1 MATGLKVWT
10 NNGSVL
16 TIDQNYE
23 NLSLYS
29 RGSGE
34 TSSANPELAYGLYTL
49 TFTLPAAVIPQ
60 VALRTHD
67 PSKYIGILGVS
78 INGNTYTFLIR
89 TQGGPVAF
97 DWFVFTLPTYIS
109 SSTRGLKV
117 WRQGD
122 GRLVF
127 DSGMSWMRVAGQIV
141 NGQGGGQLDPA
152 RTYAIAFCGAAMN
165 QSRQWINNPET
176 QPAQVDQ
183 YTYIPGA
190 RVLNGVFSSTDMTV
204 FVQQSSPGTP
214 PDIGYISNGVF
225 AVLALDVTGY

>member
-34 TSSANPELAYGLYTL
+34 TSSANPELAYGMYTL

-67 PSKYIGILGVS
+67 QSKYIGIVGVS
-78 INGNTYTFLIR
+78 ISGNTYTFLIR
-89 TQGGPVAF
+89 TLGGPVAF
-97 DWFVFTLPTYIS
+97 DWFVFTLPTYIA

-117 WRQGD
+117 WRQSD

-127 DSGMSWMRVAGQIV
+127 DSGMSWMRVAGQ
-141 NGQGGGQLDPA
+141 GGGQLDPS
-152 RTYAIAFCGAAMN
+152 RTYAIAFGGAAMY
-165 QSRQWINNPET
+165 QSRQWINHPET

-190 RVLNGVFSSTDMTV
+190 RILNGVFSTTDMTV
-204 FVQQSSPGTP
+204 FAQQVSPGTP
-214 PDIGYISNGVF
+214 SDIGYISNGVF
-225 AVLALDVTGY
+225 AVLALDITGY